1 MHNRR
6 ERSGADG
13 FERSS
18 DNDAQ
23 DDRRGI
29 GGRIEDA
36 GQSVDMIDS
45 RFRLPWVVVLL
56 ALMEAPTVGTAVSEA
71 AEPFALVAV
80 VPTAGDA
87 EEPAGEAWCDAMRVV
102 CALYMLFEA
111 SSCPVLLVERP

>member
-45 RFRLPWVVVLL
+45 RFRLP
-56 ALMEAPTVGTAVSEA
+56 
-71 AEPFALVAV
+71 
-80 VPTAGDA
+80 
-87 EEPAGEAWCDAMRVV
+87 
-102 CALYMLFEA
+102 
-111 SSCPVLLVERP
+111 